1 MFSVVTKYHK
11 GRHSLFLYN
20 SEIFYAFT
28 QDILRS
34 RNKTRWEK
42 IRLIMQLFLIVSI
55 LVLVVSTFV
64 LNPDDQ
70 YILLV
75 IYVMKLATFT
85 SFAIAFVD
93 SLGPIKE
100 IQQLIVGAQSS
111 DTLDSDKKV
120 LTVTIFKKIRWM
132 LILYQVLKVPALII
146 LLNLSV
152 DY

>member
-1 MFSVVTKYHK
+1 
-11 GRHSLFLYN
+11 
-20 SEIFYAFT
+20 
-28 QDILRS
+28 
-34 RNKTRWEK
+34 
-42 IRLIMQLFLIVSI
+42 
-55 LVLVVSTFV
+55 
-64 LNPDDQ
+64 
-70 YILLV
+70 
-75 IYVMKLATFT
+75 MKLATFT

>member
-34 RNKTRWEK
+34 QK
-42 IRLIMQLFLIVSI
+42 IRWRMQLCLIVSI

-70 YILLV
+70 YILFV
-75 IYVMKLATFT
+75 IYIMKFAVLT

-100 IQQLIVGAQSS
+100 IQQLTVSAQSN
-111 DTLDSDKKV
+111 DALDNEKKLLTITV
-120 LTVTIFKKIRWM
+120 LKKIKWM
-132 LILYQVLKVPALII
+132 MILYQVLKVPALII

>member
-1 MFSVVTKYHK
+1 
-11 GRHSLFLYN
+11 LYN

-34 RNKTRWEK
+34 
-42 IRLIMQLFLIVSI
+42 
-55 LVLVVSTFV
+55 